1 MSQFHTILNER
12 FGAENIEIIEPK
24 IEGNFPLIQIKHHK
38 RSNITI
44 VMTDGLRDF
53 EMPVP
58 KKLAERAHNELYFC
72 LPSYWEIDDPK
83 NRWIFDW
90 LQRLARYAVEKRVFF
105 AHGHTIPNHN
115 PAVAFSDTMKQKY
128 LLMLDPEYLK
138 NEMTPMKL
146 EDKTVHFLAI
156 TPIFEDEMDY
166 KMGKGTNK
174 MQKKLA
180 SKGITELL
188 DDYRS
193 TSLKTRWNF
202 FKR

>member
-24 IEGNFPLIQIKHHK
+24 IEGNFPLIRIKLHK
-38 RSNITI
+38 RSDITI

-53 EMPVP
+53 DMPVP
-58 KKLAERAHNELYFC
+58 KKLVERGNNELYFC
-72 LPSYWEIDDPK
+72 LPSYWEIDAPE
-83 NRWIFDW
+83 NRWVFDW

-115 PAVAFSDTMKQKY
+115 PAVAFSETMNEKY
-128 LLMLDPEYLK
+128 LLLLDPEYLK
-138 NEMTPMKL
+138 AEMQPMTL
-146 EDKTVHFLAI
+146 DDKTVHFLAI

-166 KMGKGTNK
+166 KMGKGTT
-174 MQKKLA
+174 KLQRKLVA
-180 SKGITELL
+180 KGITELL

-193 TSLKTRWNF
+193 SSLKTRWTF
-202 FKR
+202 FKK

>member
-1 MSQFHTILNER
+1 MSQFHTILNDR

-53 EMPVP
+53 DMPVP
-58 KKLAERAHNELYFC
+58 EKLAGRGNIELYFC
-72 LPSYWEIDDPK
+72 LPNYWEINAPD

-90 LQRLARYAVEKRVFF
+90 LQRLAIYAVEKRVFF
-105 AHGHTIPNHN
+105 AHGHTVPNHN
-115 PAVAFSDTMKQKY
+115 PAVAFSNTMNEKY
-128 LLMLDPEYLK
+128 LLLLDPEYLK
-138 NEMTPMKL
+138 NEMTPIML
-146 EDKTVHFLAI
+146 DDKTVHFLAI

-174 MQKKLA
+174 LQKKLLL
-180 SKGITELL
+180 KGITELL

-193 TSLKTRWNF
+193 TALKTRWSF
-202 FKR
+202 FKK